1 MSAHTMFSHTKEIL
15 GLAMPFF
22 LVILVLSLFSAGVAN
37 NQLGSVQTQND
48 DIAIPAITVY
58 VTPTVPPAEY
68 AGKVEDNIVS
78 QTDENPTGTPDQA
91 GTPTHEPSATS
102 TPQTGILLPEAA
114 STSSANV
121 QDCLFDGTSDQP
133 SDSCETNP

>member
-58 VTPTVPPAEY
+58 VTPTIPPAEY
-68 AGKVEDNIVS
+68 AGKVEDNIVN
-78 QTDENPTGTPDQA
+78 QTDENPTGTPDPTS
-91 GTPTHEPSATS
+91 TPTHEPSATG

-114 STSSANV
+114 STSSSDL
-121 QDCLFDGTSDQP
+121 QECTLDDSSDQEATA
-133 SDSCETNP
+133 SCN